1 MDVTAEPQVGQ
12 EAPDFTLPSTQ
23 GPLTLSRV
31 VADKKVILAFYFED
45 NTPLCASEIASLKED
60 YAMVQ
65 ALGAEVIG
73 VSADGLASHQAFAQ
87 RLGGLP
93 FPLVADEKL
102 EAAHLYGVVDDS
114 GKRSRRAVFVIDR
127 GGKILHAIRRY
138 SPSNFRHYEEIFSA
152 LGMPT

>member
-1 MDVTAEPQVGQ
+1 MDVTAIPRVGQ
-12 EAPDFTLPSTQ
+12 EAPDFTLPSTR

-31 VADKKVILAFYFED
+31 AANKKVILAFYFED
-45 NTPLCASEIASLKED
+45 DTPLCSSEIASLKED

-73 VSADGLASHQAFAQ
+73 ISADALSSHETFVKN
-87 RLGGLP
+87 LGGLP

-102 EAAHLYGVVDDS
+102 EAARMYGVVDDS
-114 GKRSRRAVFVIDR
+114 GKRSRRAIFVIDR
-127 GGKILHAIRRY
+127 GGKILHIIPRY
-138 SPSNFRHYEEIFSA
+138 SPSSFQQYEEIFNA